1 LRLARLGNDVPFHVA
16 PQVSVFG
23 PGATLYFLS
32 DGGAA
37 NKDGATA
44 VYELIAGAPG
54 SPMAVISAPPA
65 GAPVSPG
72 WGERRFEQDR
82 YYQSALL
89 DAPDL
94 WLWDVLVS
102 GTAKG
107 YGFTLDDLA
116 AADAPAHVKVFL
128 QGASDY
134 EADPDHHARA
144 FVNGALVGEAT
155 WNAKLPAV
163 LEGDVDPGV
172 LQKAGN
178 TLRLENVGDT
188 AAAYSMVFLDRFE
201 LRYPRALAAAG
212 GVFDGAFTE
221 AGSAAIEGLPGASFV
236 LDLAP
241 KATRWVESAV
251 ATASGLSFRVEAG
264 HRYRA
269 FAPASVLR
277 PVVTAPASSLL
288 KSRQAS
294 ADYLLVAPRAFLEAA
309 QPLLE
314 LRESQGLRTRA
325 ISVEEI
331 ADEFGHGEVHP
342 EAIRDFLEFAFQ
354 RWRRPALRYVLLL
367 GDATYDPKDHLRTG
381 VADRV
386 PAFPLRTSYLWTAS
400 DPAYARVN
408 GDDVLADLAIG
419 RLPAANAD
427 EARIMID
434 KVLAFEAGPH
444 DLRGNALFVADN
456 ADAAGN
462 FERDADDVASLVGAT
477 RKVEKVYVRD
487 AGSGARDG
495 IKRALEEGPAIVS
508 YVGHGGIAV
517 WASENVWNNLDVD
530 ALAPQPRPPLLF
542 TMNCLNGYFQFPS
555 LNSLAEA
562 FLKAEGRG
570 AVAAVSPS
578 GLSVEEPAHVYHRLL
593 LEEILSARHAR
604 LGDAMMAAD
613 ARYAE
618 TGASPDVLAIYH
630 LLGDPALKLR

>member
-1 LRLARLGNDVPFHVA
+1 LYAVRFEDVLPASRPALPAAALRLARLGNDVPFHVA
-16 PQVSVFG
+16 PRASLFG

-32 DGGAA
+32 EGGAA

-44 VYELIAGAPG
+44 AYELIAGAPG
-54 SPMAVISAPPA
+54 SAMAVVSAPPA

-102 GTAKG
+102 GTAKA
-107 YGFTLDDLA
+107 YGFALDDLA
-116 AADAPAHVKVFL
+116 AADAPAHVKVLL

-134 EADPDHHARA
+134 EADPDHHVRA

-155 WNAKLPAV
+155 WNAKVPAV
-163 LEGDVDPGV
+163 VEGDLDPGV

-188 AAAYSMVFLDRFE
+188 AAAFSMVFLDRFE

-212 GVFDGAFTE
+212 GVFDGAFAE
-221 AGSAAIEGLPGASFV
+221 AGSAAIEALPGASFV

-288 KSRQAS
+288 RSRQTF
-294 ADYLLVAPRAFLEAA
+294 ADYLLVAPRAFLDAA

-325 ISVEEI
+325 ISLEEI

-342 EAIRDFLEFAFQ
+342 EAIRDFLEFAFH
-354 RWRRPALRYVLLL
+354 RWRRPAPRYVLLL

-381 VADRV
+381 VADRI

-408 GDDVLADLAIG
+408 GDDVLPDLAIG

-427 EARIMID
+427 EAR
-434 KVLAFEAGPH
+434 
-444 DLRGNALFVADN
+444 
-456 ADAAGN
+456 
-462 FERDADDVASLVGAT
+462 
-477 RKVEKVYVRD
+477 
-487 AGSGARDG
+487 
-495 IKRALEEGPAIVS
+495 VS

-530 ALAPQPRPPLLF
+530 ALAPQPRLPLLF

-604 LGDAMMAAD
+604 LGDAMMAAE

-630 LLGDPALKLR
+630 LLGDPALKRH